1 MIDFKNVITDFDLTV
16 WKAVYYINKEQKN
29 NNDIFPKYR
38 TITSFMRCNE
48 KSDHYEFYKKHP
60 NVFGKFERFS
70 SDSVQESLSKLVN
83 LKKLRKEGD
92 CYYSVSSPLK
102 VALTCYGKM
111 KLTHANFTRGFQS
124 ICFEKASNLEEV
136 LDEEKYEILSNE
148 LLILKIYLKN
158 DNCYIMIGDVE
169 YKLSFRPIVYNE
181 LKIKVKERIE
191 EINKQVARKRKA
203 IQKKAEE
210 TVVKVTV
217 EKKPKKESATK
228 KTIKKEI
235 NKQSEKYY
243 EVIELLRN
251 NAPRKNKN
259 EILESVRKRMISMS
273 VGRVSIWDYK
283 QFDNNFSWAASFK
296 LLNYNRWSKGQL
308 RRLDRH
314 RNLMLNKLEKHLS
327 KLSYDEVRKTKLTK
341 KKHQMILYY
350 YGKPFSYFGQIF
362 KRW

>member
-203 IQKKAEE
+203 IQKKTEE

-228 KTIKKEI
+228 KTIKKE
-235 NKQSEKYY
+235 KKPTTLSTKTLTFAMYKEEMKKTMLEKFKNVDVEKMELFMNENLDIIAYHFRKGTN
-243 EVIELLRN
+243 VIELWNLLL
-251 NAPRKNKN
+251 KNQ
-259 EILESVRKRMISMS
+259 KRIS
-273 VGRVSIWDYK
+273 
-283 QFDNNFSWAASFK
+283 N
-296 LLNYNRWSKGQL
+296 
-308 RRLDRH
+308 
-314 RNLMLNKLEKHLS
+314 
-327 KLSYDEVRKTKLTK
+327 
-341 KKHQMILYY
+341 
-350 YGKPFSYFGQIF
+350 
-362 KRW
+362 